1 MWFEILVMVDET
13 TESNVIIWEKRREI
27 QSYVN
32 EVNLTYQSR
41 K

>member
-13 TESNVIIWEKRREI
+13 TESNVIIWGKKKRDTE
-27 QSYVN
+27 
-32 EVNLTYQSR
+32 LC